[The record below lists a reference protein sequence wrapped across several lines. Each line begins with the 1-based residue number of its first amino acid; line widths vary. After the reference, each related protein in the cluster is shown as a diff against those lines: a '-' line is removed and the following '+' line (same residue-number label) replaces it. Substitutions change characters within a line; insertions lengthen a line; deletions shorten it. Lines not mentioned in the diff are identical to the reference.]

1 MSRRAQ
7 QSVLVIGS
15 SGLVGNAVVL
25 AGQPDHDVTAA
36 SRSDQDPNLR
46 VDLRDARS
54 IRRAILETAHPPDV
68 VILAAAVSSVVRCEV
83 DPATTYNVNVVGSR
97 TVVEAA
103 ADAKAKVVFLSSDY
117 VFGDGGPHQ
126 ESDDPAPM
134 NEYGRQKLEVEEIV
148 LSRSANVVVRT
159 CQVFGQDARRANYV
173 LATLDR
179 LVAGEIVH
187 ARPDLFGT
195 PTYVR
200 DLAAEIIDL
209 GTGPAA
215 GVWHVAGPE
224 FVSRM
229 NLAQQVAR
237 AFNLDAGRI
246 LPAEGVSDD
255 VPRPRMAGLRSKRGR
270 PPLRSIDSALAALAR
285 EEQATS

>member
-1 MSRRAQ
+1 MSRRPPHT
-7 QSVLVIGS
+7 VLVIGS
-15 SGLVGNAVVL
+15 KGLVGNAVLL
-25 AGQPDHDVTAA
+25 AGQPDHNVTGA
-36 SRSDQDPNLR
+36 SRSDQNPNSR

-54 IRRAILETAHPPDV
+54 IRRVILETAHPPDV
-68 VILAAAVSSVVRCEV
+68 VILAAAVSSVVRCEL
-83 DPATTYNVNVVGSR
+83 DPAATYQVNVVGSR
-97 TVVEAA
+97 EVVEAA

-117 VFGDGGPHQ
+117 VFGDGGPHE
-126 ESDDPAPM
+126 ESDDPGPM

-209 GTGPAA
+209 ATGPAT
-215 GVWHVAGPE
+215 GVWHVAGPD
-224 FVSRM
+224 FVSRLE
-229 NLAQQVAR
+229 LAQRVAR
-237 AFNLDAGRI
+237 AFRLDAGRI
-246 LPAEGVSDD
+246 QVTERASDE

-270 PPLRSIDSALAALAR
+270 PSLRSTDSALAALVQ
-285 EEQATS
+285 EEQAPP